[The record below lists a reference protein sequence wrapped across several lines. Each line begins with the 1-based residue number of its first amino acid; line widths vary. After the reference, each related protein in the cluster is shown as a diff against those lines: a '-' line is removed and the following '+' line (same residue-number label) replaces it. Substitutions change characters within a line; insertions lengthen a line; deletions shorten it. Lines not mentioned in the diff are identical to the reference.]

1 MAKRT
6 STPSTKP
13 EPEPATP
20 EVRELPLVALRET
33 VIFPEMIVPLQVG
46 REKSVAA
53 LNAAVESGGPIALV
67 TQRQAEQEDIGDP
80 SELYEVGTLA
90 KIAQVVQLQDGTVRA
105 IVQGQTRIRVHG
117 FSQTGPYLAAR
128 VEELPDETPEGVEI
142 QALVRSVQ
150 AQIEQYVAN
159 GAPVPPEAAVAA
171 RNITEPGL
179 LADMVAYSPDMST
192 EQRQELLETIDVE
205 QRLKLV
211 SAFLARQ
218 IEILELKGKIQSEV
232 KSEMDKTQREYI
244 LREQLKAIQREL
256 GEDDPQQAEINELR
270 EKVEAAGMPEEVR
283 ARAIKEIDR
292 MSRIPSASPEVGVI
306 RTYVDWLVSL
316 PWNVSTDDRLDIRE
330 AAQILDEDHY
340 GLEKIK
346 ERILEYLAVRT
357 LADTIRSPI
366 LLFVGPP
373 GVGKTSLGK
382 SIAKAMGRKFTR
394 MSLGGIH
401 DEAEIRGHRRT
412 YIGALPGRIIQ
423 SIKTAGTNNPVF
435 MLDEVDKIGM
445 DFRGDPSSALL
456 EVLDPEQNFSFQ
468 DNYLEV
474 PFDLRKVLFV
484 ATANLLDPIPAA
496 LRDRMEVIQ
505 LPGYT
510 QQEKTEIAR
519 RFLVPKQMEN
529 HGLTA
534 KHVEVTDEVLV
545 ALVQAYTKEAGV
557 RNLERELAN
566 VMRKVARGVAEGR
579 KRKTVVDMK
588 KLEDYLGPPRFE
600 YGELEAEDQTGS
612 ATGLV
617 VTEVGGDVVAVEVT
631 MMEGKEDFILTGQL
645 GDVMRESARAAL
657 SWIRSNAAVAR
668 HLARAVREAHP
679 PHPRPGRCHPQG
691 RPVRRR
697 DDGDRDGL
705 RAHGHPRPQ
714 GRRDDRRDHAP
725 RPGAAD
731 RRPQV
736 EDPRRAPLGCRH
748 GHPAEEEREGPAGHP
763 RGDPQAGQARP
774 RRQHGAGAGGGAPPP
789 PEAAEVRPSDD
800 RRGRRHAPQARA
812 GVPRPAHDLPAG
824 RPAAGR
830 GQGRPLGTRHRR
842 AATCVPAVPRI
853 PIDGVPRLLRDPRS
867 ASLGHAG
874 RDQEGIPEARPRA
887 PSRSEPRG
895 HDRRAA
901 VQGRQRGER
910 RPVRRRQAEAVRPA
924 RLELGAGA
932 ARRGTEL
939 RRCGCRSV
947 RRRRP
952 VRGVRRPR
960 RQRPLR
966 VPDRRRR
973 RVLRLLPDVLLGR
986 RGRRCLPGGRRPR
999 LRGRA
1004 DGPPHGWLRP
1014 QLPGHPGRDGLR
1026 RERRGGRPRKAAG
1039 PSPKAKPA
1047 ASPPRSRRPPS

>member
-1 MAKRT
+1 MALRRPERDPTRPVYVISVAATLVSAHPRTLRIYEDEGLVCPARTTTNIRLYSEEDIRRILWIRHLTRDRGVNLAGVRTLFELEERLGKRILEVLYDEGMKDKADEADEAAAAMTAGNETSTPPRPRPTRSRIQPPADDVNHPNPRTSAPVHEPALKEILMAKRP
-6 STPSTKP
+6 STPAEKP
-13 EPEPATP
+13 AATP
-20 EVRELPLVALRET
+20 RELPLVALRET

-53 LNAAVESGGPIALV
+53 LNAAVENGGPIALV
-67 TQRQAEQEDIGDP
+67 TQRQPEQEEISDP
-80 SELYEVGTLA
+80 SELYQIGTLA

-105 IVQGQTRIRVHG
+105 IVQGQGRIRVSG
-117 FSQTGPYLAAR
+117 FATTSPYLSAA
-128 VEELPDETPEGVEI
+128 VEELSDDVPTGVEI

-218 IEILELKGKIQSEV
+218 IEILELKGKIQNEV

-270 EKVEAAGMPEEVR
+270 DKVEQAGMPEEVR

-346 ERILEYLAVRT
+346 ERILEYLSVRT

-382 SIAKAMGRKFTR
+382 SIAKAMGRKFVR

-423 SIKTAGTNNPVF
+423 SVKTAGTNNPVF

-474 PFDLRKVLFV
+474 PFDLRRVLFV

-510 QQEKTEIAR
+510 QQEKVEIGR
-519 RFLVPKQMEN
+519 RFLIPKQMEN
-529 HGLTA
+529 HGLNA
-534 KHVEVTDEVLV
+534 KRVEITDEVL
-545 ALVQAYTKEAGV
+545 T
-557 RNLERELAN
+557 
-566 VMRKVARGVAEGR
+566 
-579 KRKTVVDMK
+579 
-588 KLEDYLGPPRFE
+588 
-600 YGELEAEDQTGS
+600 
-612 ATGLV
+612 
-617 VTEVGGDVVAVEVT
+617 
-631 MMEGKEDFILTGQL
+631 
-645 GDVMRESARAAL
+645 AA
-657 SWIRSNAAVAR
+657 
-668 HLARAVREAHP
+668 
-679 PHPRPGRCHPQG
+679 RPGLH
-691 RPVRRR
+691 
-697 DDGDRDGL
+697 
-705 RAHGHPRPQ
+705 
-714 GRRDDRRDHAP
+714 
-725 RPGAAD
+725 
-731 RRPQV
+731 
-736 EDPRRAPLGCRH
+736 E
-748 GHPAEEEREGPAGHP
+748 
-763 RGDPQAGQARP
+763 
-774 RRQHGAGAGGGAPPP
+774 
-789 PEAAEVRPSDD
+789 
-800 RRGRRHAPQARA
+800 
-812 GVPRPAHDLPAG
+812 
-824 RPAAGR
+824 
-830 GQGRPLGTRHRR
+830 
-842 AATCVPAVPRI
+842 
-853 PIDGVPRLLRDPRS
+853 
-867 ASLGHAG
+867 
-874 RDQEGIPEARPRA
+874 
-887 PSRSEPRG
+887 
-895 HDRRAA
+895 
-901 VQGRQRGER
+901 
-910 RPVRRRQAEAVRPA
+910 
-924 RLELGAGA
+924 
-932 ARRGTEL
+932 
-939 RRCGCRSV
+939 
-947 RRRRP
+947 
-952 VRGVRRPR
+952 
-960 RQRPLR
+960 
-966 VPDRRRR
+966 
-973 RVLRLLPDVLLGR
+973 
-986 RGRRCLPGGRRPR
+986 GGRRPEP
-999 LRGRA
+999 RA
-1004 DGPPHGWLRP
+1004 
-1014 QLPGHPGRDGLR
+1014 
-1026 RERRGGRPRKAAG
+1026 
-1039 PSPKAKPA
+1039 
-1047 ASPPRSRRPPS
+1047 